1 MGEEPTRGN
10 LAGEGAEVRGESGWV
25 TTKVAAEALG
35 VDPRTVRTY
44 INRGELDAKV
54 EGEGVEKAY
63 LVSIDSVYTLRD
75 RRRPPQKARDSTRD
89 KSAGTASSVEGA
101 EALADMVRE
110 LTADLLR
117 SSSEATEYR
126 VRLELSEQAHSS
138 LEEELAAE
146 RARREQAERERE
158 ELRLRLDAAL
168 EARESTETASE
179 GEGRDDISPEPH
191 HPVERPQR
199 SWWRKFF
206 GFE

>member
-1 MGEEPTRGN
+1 MS
-10 LAGEGAEVRGESGWV
+10 AGSGWV

-44 INRGELDAKV
+44 ISRGELDAKV

-75 RRRPPQKARDSTRD
+75 RRRPPRKARDSTRD
-89 KSAGTASSVEGA
+89 KSAGTASSAEGA

-168 EARESTETASE
+168 EARESTQTASE
-179 GEGRDDISPEPH
+179 GEGRGDPPEPH
-191 HPVERPQR
+191 HPVERP